1 MPRARGR
8 GVGLASTPLAFRRA
22 EDRRIARESAL
33 SRASRF
39 TPYLYIAPLVALLL
53 FVFGYPLVRIFEFS
67 FKMVRGIDG
76 PWIGLRNYELVL
88 NQPLFWESVRH
99 NLLLLIAVPF
109 MVGWSLLI
117 AVLLY
122 ERLKGWKLYRVVLFM
137 PYILAIPIIAVIMK
151 KMFQFNGPVNE
162 VLRWLSLDFLALDW
176 IGSSDVALWTVMLLI
191 IWRESALGIILF
203 LARMLSLDES
213 LMEAARLEGANWW
226 QRVWHVIIP
235 QMRVVM
241 EFYIVTSV
249 ITILSAVF
257 SYVFMIGGG
266 RGGPGTS
273 TMVVELY
280 IFNALI
286 RTSLPGIASAVS
298 VMLFLVSLLLI
309 VPLFAMRR
317 RANEEEV
324 A

>member
-1 MPRARGR
+1 
-8 GVGLASTPLAFRRA
+8 V
-22 EDRRIARESAL
+22 
-33 SRASRF
+33 SRAVNQTFRF
-39 TPYLYIAPLVALLL
+39 APYLYVAPLIALLL
-53 FVFGYPLVRIFEFS
+53 FVFGYPLIRIFEFS

-76 PWIGLRNYELVL
+76 PWIGWRNYDLVL
-88 NQPLFWESVRH
+88 SQPLFWESVSH
-99 NLLLLIAVPF
+99 NLLLLLAVPF
-109 MVGWSLLI
+109 MVLWSLLI
-117 AVLLY
+117 AVVLY
-122 ERLKGWKLYRVVLFM
+122 ERLKGWKLYRVVLFL
-137 PYILAIPIIAVIMK
+137 PYILAIPIIAVVMK
-151 KMFQFNGPVNE
+151 KMFQFNGPINE
-162 VLRWLSLDFLALDW
+162 VLRWAGFDFLALDW

-203 LARMLSLDES
+203 LARLLSLDES
-213 LMEAARLEGANWW
+213 LIESAKLEGANWW
-226 QRVWHVIIP
+226 QRLWHIIVP
-235 QMRVVM
+235 QMKVVI
-241 EFYIVTSV
+241 EFYVVVSV

-309 VPLFAMRR
+309 VPLFAVRR

-324 A
+324 S